1 MSLSIKAL
9 EAPEIIVTKMNVDT
23 SISKKLEQY
32 PMVNTCFNR
41 SNFSIFAGSM
51 GRGKTSTVVSLLR
64 NVFRKCF
71 HTIYIIIP
79 EGSRMSIENDFLGKN
94 IPADQLFGEI
104 SPEILEGIY
113 ERMKDE
119 AKEGYK
125 SLLIIDDFGAMLKD
139 KNLIR
144 SLAKIITKIR
154 HLKTSVWLLQ
164 QSLKQLPKIL
174 RELVSNV
181 VFFDL
186 GKSQLQFLFDELIP
200 LSKENFEKVT
210 DYLFG
215 GEDDN
220 HSYGVINTR
229 TRKLYKGIDQ
239 ELVVPKL

>member
-1 MSLSIKAL
+1 MSITIKKID
-9 EAPEIIVTKMNVDT
+9 APDIEITKMLVDVP
-23 SISKKLEQY
+23 IHKKLEKY
-32 PMVNTCFNR
+32 EMIDTCFNR
-41 SNFSIFAGSM
+41 SNFSIFAGKM
-51 GRGKTSTVVSLLR
+51 GSGKTSTVVSLLK
-64 NVFRKCF
+64 NVFKKCF
-71 HTIYIIIP
+71 HTIIVIIP
-79 EGSRMSIENDFLGKN
+79 EGSRMSIDNDFLGRN

-113 ERMKDE
+113 ERMKEE

-139 KNLIR
+139 KNLTR

-164 QSLKQLPKIL
+164 QNLKQLPKLL

-181 VFFDL
+181 IFFDL

-200 LSKENFEKVT
+200 LSKDNFERVS

-215 GEDDN
+215 GENDT

-229 TRKLYKGIDQ
+229 TRKLYKGID
-239 ELVVPKL
+239 EEIIVPKL